1 MDSSDCADSLD
12 KVFSGTNDYHWREPH
27 PAVARLLQ
35 SIAAPRA
42 GSVLDLG
49 CGYGRHTLLAASMGF
64 SVTAMD
70 VSPVALA
77 FVRDRVSG
85 VPGVSMQQHD
95 MSSVP
100 YPFGEGKFD
109 LVIAIQVI
117 HHQAS
122 CGVEATLAEIN
133 RILKP
138 GGLALVSLPSRLQ
151 QGPRWE
157 MLDDRTAIAADG
169 PERGIVHFL
178 CPEEDSAHRLFE
190 PFEVESIALDQW
202 DHWCVLARRPWGADV

>member
-1 MDSSDCADSLD
+1 MNIRMHSSDCANSWDT
-12 KVFSGTNDYHWREPH
+12 VFTGTTEYHWREPH
-27 PAVARLLQ
+27 PVVARLLR
-35 SIAAPRA
+35 SVTAPRA

-49 CGYGRHTLLAASMGF
+49 CGYGRHTLLAAEMGF

-77 FVRDRVSG
+77 FVRDRLSG
-85 VPGVSMQQHD
+85 VPGASLLQHN
-95 MSSVP
+95 MSSMP
-100 YPFGEGKFD
+100 YPFSEDEFD

-133 RILKP
+133 RILRP

-169 PERGIVHFL
+169 PEKGIVHFL
-178 CPEEDSAHRLFE
+178 CPEEDSARELFGT
-190 PFEVESIALDQW
+190 FEVESVVLDQW
-202 DHWCVLARRPWGADV
+202 DHWCVLARRS